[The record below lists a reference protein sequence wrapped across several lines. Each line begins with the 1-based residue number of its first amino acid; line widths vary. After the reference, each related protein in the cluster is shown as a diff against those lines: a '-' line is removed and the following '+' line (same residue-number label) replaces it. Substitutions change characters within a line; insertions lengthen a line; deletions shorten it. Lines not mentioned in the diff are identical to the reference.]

1 MFSIIVSQNSI
12 CVSKMLNENSV
23 RKKFLKQKAKNT
35 IQFEIYV
42 EKRDDENH
50 KLKYRILTPLFIFFK
65 VDLDT

>member
-1 MFSIIVSQNSI
+1 
-12 CVSKMLNENSV
+12 MLNENSV

-65 VDLDT
+65 VDLDR